1 MKKKISLSIFLLTLN
16 SNADE
21 FSEFQKQQ
29 QVQYLQFEKTTN
41 KEFTT
46 YKKAYE
52 EAYKEFSKELAQ
64 KWPSINGKADISTT
78 NKFVQ
83 YNKDLTTK
91 QTVDYKTKNISIEVI
106 ATSTQEAKAKIKN
119 AFNNIIKEDVENA
132 YKKDFL
138 EKKISQKTSIQPKL
152 NNSTQKLISDVIN
165 TEETKVMANNIQEQ
179 DLVIVKYKDSFIY
192 KANVKMP
199 DDITIRKAKQ
209 FKTDVLIHSEQQ
221 KVPADLIYAIM
232 HSESSFNPMARSHIP
247 AFGLM
252 QIVPKSAGID
262 SYQYLYKEKKLL
274 SSAYLYNSSNNIKIG
289 SAYLHI
295 LYYIYLKKI
304 KDPQS
309 RLYCTIAAYNTG
321 AGNVAKTFIGTN
333 NISKATNII
342 NTMNPEEVYNHLL
355 TKLPYLETRKYLK
368 KVNER
373 RSIYNKLLVETI

>member
-1 MKKKISLSIFLLTLN
+1 MKKKFLLSIFLLTLN

-29 QVQYLQFEKTTN
+29 QAQYLQFEKTTN

-138 EKKISQKTSIQPKL
+138 EKKIFQKTSIQPKL
-152 NNSTQKLISDVIN
+152 NNSNQKLISDVIN
-165 TEETKVMANNIQEQ
+165 TEETKVMANNLQEQ

-295 LYYIYLKKI
+295 LYYNYLKKI

-321 AGNVAKTFIGTN
+321 AGNVAKTFIGTK
-333 NISKATNII
+333 NINKAVNII
-342 NTMNPEEVYNHLL
+342 NTMNPQEVYNQLL
-355 TKLPYLETRKYLK
+355 TKLPYLETRKYLQ